1 MEALM
6 LEWLNLAVRWFHLV
20 AGIAWIGASF
30 YFIWLD
36 LSLRQPP
43 AEKAERGIKGD
54 LWAIHGGGIYEVSKY
69 HTRPQVMPGTLH
81 WFKWE
86 AYSTWISGSALMVLF
101 YYAQADVML
110 MKMGGPLSGSQSIV
124 ASVLFIGSGVLIY
137 EAMVRSPLVNKGALF
152 AALLVV
158 LFSAASYLAFEL
170 FAARAALVHLG
181 AFMGSVMAGNVL
193 FGIMP
198 AQRKFIA
205 AVDAGEPLPEAAMA
219 FAKLRSTHNN
229 YLTLP
234 VLLCMIG
241 NHSPFLYGHPQ
252 AWLSVAILSAL
263 LAWGRHF
270 FNLKHQGHSKPW
282 ILVSAALGVVV
293 LAAAMA
299 HAHLLRAT
307 PAAPTNATAHI
318 ETPTKDPKSEAAT
331 TAAHATQGAKHAEDS
346 ASAIAGLVQTHC
358 GNCHGVAPTQ
368 AGFAVA
374 PGGLIIETPA
384 QLRALKA
391 RALPAIQ
398 SNYMPLGNFAGLTE
412 EERAQLVRWL
422 SATQ

>member
-1 MEALM
+1 MEALI

-30 YFIWLD
+30 YFIWAD
-36 LSLRQPP
+36 LSLREPP
-43 AEKAERGIKGD
+43 AAKREQGIKGD

-69 HTRPQVMPGTLH
+69 HTRPEVMPGTLH

-101 YYAQADVML
+101 YYAQADMML
-110 MKMGGPLSGSQSIV
+110 MKAGGVLSASQSIV
-124 ASVLFIGSGVLIY
+124 ASVVFIGSGVLIY
-137 EAMVRSPLVNKGALF
+137 EMLVRSPLVKRGILF

-158 LFSAASYLAFEL
+158 LIGAASFVAFEL

-205 AVDAGEPLPEAAMA
+205 AVGSGDPLPEADMA

-252 AWLSVAILSAL
+252 AWLCITILAAL

-270 FNLKHQGHSKPW
+270 FNLKHQGQTRYG
-282 ILVSAALGVVV
+282 ILLSAALGVVI
-293 LAAAMA
+293 LAGAMA
-299 HAHLLRAT
+299 HTTHKALPAT
-307 PAAPTNATAHI
+307 
-318 ETPTKDPKSEAAT
+318 E
-331 TAAHATQGAKHAEDS
+331 GAKAAAD
-346 ASAIAGLVQTHC
+346 IDGLAQLVATHC
-358 GNCHGVAPTQ
+358 GNCHATAPTQ
-368 AGFAVA
+368 AGFAEA
-374 PGGLIIETPA
+374 PGGLLIETPD

-398 SNYMPLGNFAGLTE
+398 SSYMPLGNFTGLTDE
-412 EERAQLVRWL
+412 QRAQMLAWL
-422 SATQ
+422 SAQ